1 MYSRI
6 KRRAYEIVEPTPEG
20 DRPSHIFDMALIALL
35 SLNLLAIALE
45 TIAPLEERAG
55 GAFLVFE
62 IVSVAIFTAEYLVR
76 VWACTEDPAYA
87 HPVKGRL
94 RFAVQPLV
102 LMDLIAIL
110 PFYIPLLVT
119 TDLRF
124 VRSLRL
130 LRVFRLVKITRYSES
145 VEIIGAVLRSR
156 KNALLSTLFV
166 TFILLFMASVLMYLA
181 EREAQPEGF
190 SSIPAAMWW
199 GMVTLTTVGY
209 GDLAP
214 ATPLGRILGAVVA
227 LFGIGLFALPA
238 GILGSAFVD
247 ELEARREARRSEAQ
261 AQTCPHC
268 GKPIGDHAV
277 SET

>member
-6 KRRAYEIVEPTPEG
+6 KRRSYEIVEPTPEG
-20 DRPSHIFDMALIALL
+20 DRPSHLFDIALITLI

-45 TIAPLEERAG
+45 TVAPLGERASR
-55 GAFLVFE
+55 AFLVFE

-76 VWACTEDPAYA
+76 IWACTENPAYA

-102 LMDLIAIL
+102 LMDLVAIV
-110 PFYIPLLVT
+110 PFYIPLLLT
-119 TDLRF
+119 FDLRF

-145 VEIIGAVLRSR
+145 VEIIGTVLRSR
-156 KNALLSTLFV
+156 SNALLSTLFV

-181 EREAQPEGF
+181 ERDAQPDGF

-214 ATPLGRILGAVVA
+214 ATALGRILGAVVA

-247 ELEARREARRSEAQ
+247 ELEARRSSRQ
-261 AQTCPHC
+261 TPTCPHC
-268 GKPIGDHAV
+268 GKPIGNHA
-277 SET
+277 SSDT

>member
-20 DRPSHIFDMALIALL
+20 DRPSHLFDIALITLIT
-35 SLNLLAIALE
+35 LNLLAIALE
-45 TIAPLEERAG
+45 TIAPLGEQASG
-55 GAFLVFE
+55 FFLVFE

-76 VWACTEDPAYA
+76 VWACTEDPDYA

-102 LMDLIAIL
+102 LLDLLAIL
-110 PFYIPLLVT
+110 PFFIPLVVT
-119 TDLRF
+119 QDLRF

-145 VEIIGAVLRSR
+145 MTIVGSVLRSR
-156 KNALLSTLFV
+156 REVLLSTLFV
-166 TFILLFMASVLMYLA
+166 TFVLLFMASVLMYLA
-181 EREAQPEGF
+181 ERDAQPEGF

-214 ATPLGRILGAVVA
+214 ATPIGRILGAVVA

-247 ELEARREARRSEAQ
+247 EIEARRSAKR
-261 AQTCPHC
+261 ASACPHC
-268 GKPIGDHAV
+268 GKPITDHAG

>member
-1 MYSRI
+1 MYSRV

-20 DRPSHIFDMALIALL
+20 DRASHLFDIAILTLI
-35 SLNLLAIALE
+35 SFNLLAIALE
-45 TIAPLEERAG
+45 TIAPLAERAG

-62 IVSVAIFTAEYLVR
+62 IVSVAIFTAEYLAR
-76 VWACTEDPAYA
+76 VWVCTEDPDYA

-94 RFAVQPLV
+94 RFAVQPMV
-102 LMDLIAIL
+102 LMDLVAIV

-119 TDLRF
+119 FDLRF
-124 VRSLRL
+124 ARALRL
-130 LRVFRLVKITRYSES
+130 LRVFRLIKITRYSES
-145 VEIIGAVLRSR
+145 MSIVVSVLRSR
-156 KNALLSTLFV
+156 REVLLSTLFV
-166 TFILLFMASVLMYLA
+166 TFVLLFMASVLMYLA

-214 ATPLGRILGAVVA
+214 ATAIGRILGAVVA

-238 GILGSAFVD
+238 GILGSAFVE
-247 ELEARREARRSEAQ
+247 ELEVRRSAKQ
-261 AQTCPHC
+261 VQTCPHC
-268 GKPIGDHAV
+268 GKPIGDHAP
-277 SET
+277 SDT

>member
-1 MYSRI
+1 MYSRV

-20 DRPSHIFDMALIALL
+20 DRPSHIFDAALITLIT
-35 SLNLLAIALE
+35 LNLLAIALE
-45 TIAPLEERAG
+45 TISPLAEQAS

-62 IVSVAIFTAEYLVR
+62 IVSVAIFTGEYLVR
-76 VWACTEDPAYA
+76 VWACTEDPEFA

-102 LMDLIAIL
+102 LMDLVAIV
-110 PFYIPLLVT
+110 PFYIPLLLT
-119 TDLRF
+119 FDLRF

-145 VEIIGAVLRSR
+145 MSIVGTVLRSR
-156 KNALLSTLFV
+156 REVLLSTLFV

-190 SSIPAAMWW
+190 DSIPAAMWW

-214 ATPLGRILGAVVA
+214 ATPVGRILGAVVA

-247 ELEARREARRSEAQ
+247 EMEARRSAKQ
-261 AQTCPHC
+261 SRACPHC
-268 GKPIGDHAV
+268 GKPIGDHT
-277 SET
+277 SSDT

>member
-20 DRPSHIFDMALIALL
+20 DRPSHVFDIVLITLIT
-35 SLNLLAIALE
+35 LNLLAIALE
-45 TIAPLEERAG
+45 TISPLGEQASG
-55 GAFLVFE
+55 FFLVFE
-62 IVSVAIFTAEYLVR
+62 IVSVAIFTGEYLVR

-87 HPVKGRL
+87 HPVMGRL

-102 LMDLIAIL
+102 LMDLVAIV
-110 PFYIPLLVT
+110 PFYIPLVLT
-119 TDLRF
+119 FDLRF

-145 VEIIGAVLRSR
+145 VGIIGTVLRSR
-156 KNALLSTLFV
+156 RDALLSTLFV

-214 ATPLGRILGAVVA
+214 ATALGRILGAVVA

-247 ELEARREARRSEAQ
+247 ELEARRSARRPQ
-261 AQTCPHC
+261 ACPHC
-268 GKPIGDHAV
+268 GEPIGDPG
-277 SET
+277 SSDT

>member
-1 MYSRI
+1 MYSRV

-20 DRPSHIFDMALIALL
+20 DRASHLFDIAILTLI
-35 SLNLLAIALE
+35 SFNLLAIALE
-45 TIAPLEERAG
+45 TIAPLAERAG

-62 IVSVAIFTAEYLVR
+62 IVSVAIFTAEYVAR
-76 VWACTEDPAYA
+76 VWVCTEDPDYA

-94 RFAVQPLV
+94 RFAVQPMV
-102 LMDLIAIL
+102 LMDLVAIV

-119 TDLRF
+119 FDLRF
-124 VRSLRL
+124 ARALRL
-130 LRVFRLVKITRYSES
+130 LRVFRLIKITRYSES
-145 VEIIGAVLRSR
+145 MSIVVSVLRSR
-156 KNALLSTLFV
+156 REVLLSTLFV

-214 ATPLGRILGAVVA
+214 ATAIGRILGAVVA

-247 ELEARREARRSEAQ
+247 ELEVRRSAKQ
-261 AQTCPHC
+261 VQKCPHC
-268 GKPIGDHAV
+268 GKPIGDHAP
-277 SET
+277 SDT

>member
-1 MYSRI
+1 MYSRV

-20 DRPSHIFDMALIALL
+20 DRASHLFDIAILTLI
-35 SLNLLAIALE
+35 SVNLLAIALE
-45 TIAPLEERAG
+45 TIAPLAEQAG
-55 GAFLVFE
+55 SAFLMFE
-62 IVSVAIFTAEYLVR
+62 IVSVAIFTAEYLAR
-76 VWACTEDPAYA
+76 VWVCTEDPDYA

-94 RFAVQPLV
+94 RFAVQPMV
-102 LMDLIAIL
+102 LMDLVAIV

-119 TDLRF
+119 FDLRF
-124 VRSLRL
+124 ARALRL
-130 LRVFRLVKITRYSES
+130 LRVFRLIKITRYSES
-145 VEIIGAVLRSR
+145 MSIVVSVLRSR
-156 KNALLSTLFV
+156 REVLLSTLFV
-166 TFILLFMASVLMYLA
+166 TFVLLFMASVLMYLA

-214 ATPLGRILGAVVA
+214 ATAIGRILGAVVA

-247 ELEARREARRSEAQ
+247 ELEARRSAKQARA
-261 AQTCPHC
+261 CPHC
-268 GKPIGDHAV
+268 GKPIGDHAP
-277 SET
+277 SDT

>member
-20 DRPSHIFDMALIALL
+20 DRPSHLFDTALITLIG
-35 SLNLLAIALE
+35 LNLLAIALE
-45 TIAPLEERAG
+45 TIAPLGEQAS

-62 IVSVAIFTAEYLVR
+62 IVSVAIFTGEYLVR
-76 VWACTEDPAYA
+76 VWACTEDPDYA

-119 TDLRF
+119 ADLRF

-145 VEIIGAVLRSR
+145 VEIIGTVLRSR
-156 KNALLSTLFV
+156 RNALLSTLFV

-181 EREAQPEGF
+181 ERDAQPEGF

-247 ELEARREARRSEAQ
+247 ELEARRSARRPPA
-261 AQTCPHC
+261 CPHC
-268 GKPIGDHAV
+268 GKPITDHAM

>member
-20 DRPSHIFDMALIALL
+20 DRPSHLFDIALITLI

-45 TIAPLEERAG
+45 TVAPLGERASL
-55 GAFLVFE
+55 AFLVFE

-76 VWACTEDPAYA
+76 IWACTENPAYA
-87 HPVKGRL
+87 HPVMGRL

-102 LMDLIAIL
+102 LMDLVAIV
-110 PFYIPLLVT
+110 PFYIPLLLT
-119 TDLRF
+119 FDLRF

-145 VEIIGAVLRSR
+145 VEIIGTVLRSR
-156 KNALLSTLFV
+156 SNALLSTLFV

-181 EREAQPEGF
+181 ERDAQPDGF

-214 ATPLGRILGAVVA
+214 ATALGRILGAVVA

-247 ELEARREARRSEAQ
+247 ELEARRSARQ
-261 AQTCPHC
+261 TPTCPHC
-268 GKPIGDHAV
+268 GKPIGDHAA

>member
-1 MYSRI
+1 MYRRV

-20 DRPSHIFDMALIALL
+20 DRASHLFDMALITLL

-62 IVSVAIFTAEYLVR
+62 IVSVAIFTMEYLVR

-102 LMDLIAIL
+102 LMDLIAIV

-119 TDLRF
+119 ADLRF

-145 VEIIGAVLRSR
+145 VEVIGTVLRSR

-181 EREAQPEGF
+181 ERDAQPEGF

-247 ELEARREARRSEAQ
+247 ELEARRSTKQ
-261 AQTCPHC
+261 APACPHC
-268 GKPIGDHAV
+268 GKPLGDHA
-277 SET
+277 SSDT

>member
-1 MYSRI
+1 MYSRV

-20 DRPSHIFDMALIALL
+20 DRASHLFDIAILTLI

-45 TIAPLEERAG
+45 TIAPLAERAG

-62 IVSVAIFTAEYLVR
+62 IVSVAIFTVEYLAR
-76 VWACTEDPAYA
+76 VWVCTEDPEYA

-94 RFAVQPLV
+94 RFAVQPMV
-102 LMDLIAIL
+102 LMDLIAIV

-119 TDLRF
+119 FDLRF
-124 VRSLRL
+124 ARALRL
-130 LRVFRLVKITRYSES
+130 LRVFRLIKITRYSQS
-145 VEIIGAVLRSR
+145 MSIVGSVLRSR
-156 KNALLSTLFV
+156 REVLLSTLFV
-166 TFILLFMASVLMYLA
+166 TFVLLFMASVLMYLA

-214 ATPLGRILGAVVA
+214 ATALGRILGAVVA

-247 ELEARREARRSEAQ
+247 ELEARRSAKQ
-261 AQTCPHC
+261 AQICPHC
-268 GKPIGDHAV
+268 GKPIGDHAP
-277 SET
+277 SDT

>member
-20 DRPSHIFDMALIALL
+20 DRPSHVFDIVLITLIT
-35 SLNLLAIALE
+35 LNLLAIALE
-45 TIAPLEERAG
+45 TISPLGEQASG
-55 GAFLVFE
+55 FFLVFE
-62 IVSVAIFTAEYLVR
+62 IVSVAIFTGEYLVR

-102 LMDLIAIL
+102 LMDLVAIV
-110 PFYIPLLVT
+110 PFYVPLVLT
-119 TDLRF
+119 FDLRF

-145 VEIIGAVLRSR
+145 VGIIGTVLRSR
-156 KNALLSTLFV
+156 RDALLSTLFV

-181 EREAQPEGF
+181 ERDAQPEGF

-214 ATPLGRILGAVVA
+214 ATALGRILGAVVA

-247 ELEARREARRSEAQ
+247 ELEARRSARRPQ
-261 AQTCPHC
+261 ACPHC
-268 GKPIGDHAV
+268 GEPISDPAA

>member
-20 DRPSHIFDMALIALL
+20 DRPSHVFDIVLITLIT
-35 SLNLLAIALE
+35 LNLLAIALE
-45 TIAPLEERAG
+45 TISPLGEQASG
-55 GAFLVFE
+55 FFLVFE

-76 VWACTEDPAYA
+76 VWACTENPVYA

-102 LMDLIAIL
+102 LMDLVAIV
-110 PFYIPLLVT
+110 PFYIPLVLT
-119 TDLRF
+119 FDLRF

-145 VEIIGAVLRSR
+145 VGIIGTVLRSR
-156 KNALLSTLFV
+156 RDALLSTLFV

-181 EREAQPEGF
+181 ERDAQPEGF

-214 ATPLGRILGAVVA
+214 ATALGRILGAVVA

-247 ELEARREARRSEAQ
+247 ELEARRSAQ
-261 AQTCPHC
+261 RPQACPHC
-268 GKPIGDHAV
+268 GKPISDPAA

>member
-20 DRPSHIFDMALIALL
+20 DRPSHLFDMALITLL

-45 TIAPLEERAG
+45 TIAPLEESAG

-62 IVSVAIFTAEYLVR
+62 IVSVAIFTMEYLVR

-102 LMDLIAIL
+102 LMDLIAIV

-119 TDLRF
+119 ADLRF

-181 EREAQPEGF
+181 EREAQPDGF

-247 ELEARREARRSEAQ
+247 ELEARREARRSEVQ